1 MKVKRLVAKTSL
13 LLPPPGSSILAQTTL
28 CHPAACK
35 TILGRGDLLS
45 LLSSLLPQAPPSWYK
60 PPSFTMLVARQSQ
73 AGETSPVT
81 ELLFVED
88 GSKDDLDGIDVDQPV
103 KEL

>member
-45 LLSSLLPQAPPSWYK
+45 LLSSLLPLAPPYWYK
-60 PPSFTMLVARQSQ
+60 PPFVIPLLAEVEFVNAVT
-73 AGETSPVT
+73 AG
-81 ELLFVED
+81 
-88 GSKDDLDGIDVDQPV
+88 GSV
-103 KEL
+103 KFLSAV